1 MKIRIKAFLTL
12 RQALGNQGSLDLETV
27 EITIR
32 DLLKTLCDEF
42 GEGFE
47 QMIFDPCSKTLSGY
61 TKVLVNGR
69 HYSTLP
75 DKLDTR
81 LKEGDEVALFPPL
94 AGG

>member
-1 MKIRIKAFLTL
+1 MKIRVKAFLTL
-12 RQALGNQGSLDLETV
+12 RQALGNRGSLEMETG

-32 DLLKTLCDEF
+32 ELLTVLCRDH
-42 GEGFE
+42 GEGLE
-47 QMIFDPCSKTLSGY
+47 KMIFDPCANMLSSY

>member
-1 MKIRIKAFLTL
+1 MKIRVKAFLTL
-12 RQALGNQGSLDLETV
+12 RQGMGNQGSLEMETG

-32 DLLKTLCDEF
+32 DLLTALCRDY

-47 QMIFDPCSKTLSGY
+47 KMIFDPCANTLSGH

-75 DKLDTR
+75 EKLDTR

>member
-1 MKIRIKAFLTL
+1 MKIKVRAFLTL
-12 RQALGNQGSLDLETV
+12 KQEMGNQGSLEM
-27 EITIR
+27 EIGEFTLRELLTALCR
-32 DLLKTLCDEF
+32 DY

-47 QMIFDPCSKTLSGY
+47 KMIFDPCSKTLSGH

-81 LKEGDEVALFPPL
+81 LREGDEVALFPPL

>member
-1 MKIRIKAFLTL
+1 MKIRVKAFLTL
-12 RQALGNQGSLDLETV
+12 RQGMGNQGSLEM
-27 EITIR
+27 EIGQLTIR
-32 DLLKTLCDEF
+32 ELLKKLCSEF

-47 QMIFDPCSKTLSGY
+47 QMVFDSCSKTLSGN

-75 DKLDTR
+75 EKLDTR